1 MKMYSNIKY
10 PTKNTLNKHH
20 PFTTKDANNYFI
32 NVLSQIYNWEINNP
46 LITVIATK
54 ARENIIVK
62 S

>member
-20 PFTTKDANNYFI
+20 PLTTKDANNYFI
-32 NVLSQIYNWEINNP
+32 NVLSQIYNWEINKP